1 MFQATDQNRCFV
13 STTPVIQHHPALRRL
28 HQHEVLPRGT
38 AEHVLCLQAGFGCF
52 HAFLMC
58 SGVDIRIRMTVK
70 WDGDNENY
78 ITIIII
84 IIITIHCNA
93 L

>member
-1 MFQATDQNRCFV
+1 MLCFNDP
-13 STTPVIQHHPALRRL
+13 SHPALRRL

-38 AEHVLCLQAGFGCF
+38 AEYVLCLQVGFGCF

-58 SGVDIRIRMTVK
+58 SGVDIRIRMIVE
-70 WDGDNENY
+70 WDGNKNNQYYYHLLY
-78 ITIIII
+78 IVIIIV
-84 IIITIHCNA
+84 TIYA